1 MIVKAIPTNIITGF
15 LGVGK
20 TSLIKQLLATKPE
33 NETWAVLVNEF
44 GEVGIDAGLLNNSDA
59 GIQIREVSG
68 GCMCC
73 AAGVPTQVAINQLI
87 ARAKP
92 DRLLIEPTG
101 LGHPNEIIKVLSA
114 PHYQNVISLCS
125 TLCLVDA
132 RKVNDPRYNT
142 HANFIQQL
150 QVADVIVATKV
161 DLYSDAEIAGSDCV
175 GSDYAGSDSA
185 ESDALLTALQAYLND
200 LQRIDI
206 PIVSHSSQRDLPLE
220 LRVFLDQP
228 RRERTWALKANAVAK
243 PHSLL
248 RGTVNSLAEM
258 GLFAESESEQLLTF
272 DPRGIVRKQ
281 NQGEGCFSCGWV
293 FEPSQ
298 EFDFDRLMAF
308 VERQTKLASAGASLL
323 RLKAVMITTDG
334 IAGINWVD
342 RERHI
347 TEIDDTLD
355 SRLEMIATQELDWDD
370 IEQQLMACL
379 VV

>member
-59 GIQIREVSG
+59 GIQIREVAG

-87 ARAKP
+87 AKAKP

-114 PHYQNVISLCS
+114 PHYQNVISLRS
-125 TLCLVDA
+125 TFCLVDA
-132 RKVNDPRYNT
+132 RKVSDPRYNT

-161 DLYSDAEIAGSDCV
+161 DLYSDA
-175 GSDYAGSDSA
+175 GSDSA

-200 LQRIDI
+200 VQRIDI
-206 PIVSHSSQRDLPLE
+206 PVVSHSSQRDLPLA

-228 RRERTWALKANAVAK
+228 RRERTWVLKAKAVSK

-248 RGTVNSLAEM
+248 RGTANSLADM
-258 GLFAESESEQLLTF
+258 GLFAGNGSESEQLLTF
-272 DPRGIVRKQ
+272 DSRGIARKQ

-347 TEIDDTLD
+347 TELDDTLD

-370 IEQQLMACL
+370 IERQLMVCL

>member
-114 PHYQNVISLCS
+114 PHYQNVISLRS

-132 RKVNDPRYNT
+132 RKVSDPRYNT

-150 QVADVIVATKV
+150 QVADVIVATKA
-161 DLYSDAEIAGSDCV
+161 DLYSDAEIAGSDCT
-175 GSDYAGSDSA
+175 
-185 ESDALLTALQAYLND
+185 ESDALLTALHAYIND

-248 RGTVNSLAEM
+248 RGTVTSLAEM
-258 GLFAESESEQLLTF
+258 GLFAESDSEQLLSF
-272 DPRGIVRKQ
+272 DPRGIARKQ

-298 EFDFDRLMAF
+298 EFDFYRLMAF

-334 IAGINWVD
+334 IVGINWVD

>member
-20 TSLIKQLLATKPE
+20 TSLIKQLLAT
-33 NETWAVLVNEF
+33 
-44 GEVGIDAGLLNNSDA
+44 
-59 GIQIREVSG
+59 
-68 GCMCC
+68 
-73 AAGVPTQVAINQLI
+73 
-87 ARAKP
+87 KP

-114 PHYQNVISLCS
+114 PHYQNVISLRS

-132 RKVNDPRYNT
+132 RKVSDPRYST
-142 HANFIQQL
+142 HTNFIQQL

-161 DLYSDAEIAGSDCV
+161 DLYSDAEP
-175 GSDYAGSDSA
+175 A
-185 ESDALLTALQAYLND
+185 ESGALLTALQAYLND

-206 PIVSHSSQRDLPLE
+206 PVVSHSSQRDLPLE
-220 LRVFLDQP
+220 LRVFLEQP
-228 RRERTWALKANAVAK
+228 RRERAWALKANAVSK

-248 RGTVNSLAEM
+248 RVTANSLGEQ
-258 GLFAESESEQLLTF
+258 GLFAGNVSEQVLSF
-272 DPRGIVRKQ
+272 DPRGIARKQ

-298 EFDFDRLMAF
+298 EFDFDRIMAF
-308 VERQTKLASAGASLL
+308 VQDQTKSTAAGASLL
-323 RLKAVMITTDG
+323 RLKAVMITSDG
-334 IAGINWVD
+334 IAGINWID
-342 RERHI
+342 RECHVA
-347 TEIDDTLD
+347 ELDDTLD

-370 IEQQLMACL
+370 IERQLMACL

>member
-20 TSLIKQLLATKPE
+20 TSLIKRLLATKPE
-33 NETWAVLVNEF
+33 NENWAVLVNEF

-59 GIQIREVSG
+59 GIQIREVAG

-114 PHYQNVISLCS
+114 PHYQNVISLRS

-132 RKVNDPRYNT
+132 RKVSDPRYST

-161 DLYSDAEIAGSDCV
+161 DLYSGADPAGS
-175 GSDYAGSDSA
+175 
-185 ESDALLTALQAYLND
+185 EALLTALEAYLND
-200 LQRIDI
+200 LQSIDI
-206 PIVSHSSQRDLPLE
+206 PVVCLSSQWDLPVDLV
-220 LRVFLDQP
+220 VFLDQP
-228 RRERTWALKANAVAK
+228 RRQHAWTFKTNLGSNS
-243 PHSLL
+243 HHLL
-248 RGTVNSLAEM
+248 RVAANSLGEM
-258 GLFAESESEQLLTF
+258 GLFAENPSQPLLTF
-272 DPRGIVRKQ
+272 DSGGIVRKQ
-281 NQGEGCFSCGWV
+281 NQGEGCFSYGWL
-293 FEPSQ
+293 FEPKQ

-308 VERQTKLASAGASLL
+308 IEQQTSLTAAGASLL
-323 RLKAVMITTDG
+323 RLKAVMITSDG

-342 RERHI
+342 RECNVI
-347 TEIDDTLD
+347 ELDDTLD
-355 SRLEMIATQELDWDD
+355 SRLEMVASQELDWDD
-370 IEQQLMACL
+370 IERQLIACL